1 MTSRNP
7 DPGQTGPGFWPGL
20 EGLRGLAILLVF
32 GYHLPWGA
40 FRAGSYGVTIFF
52 VLSGFLITT
61 ILVREHDANGE
72 IDFSHFY
79 QRRARRLVP
88 ALLGVVLGYLVLLGV
103 VFKAP
108 ELWWPSAWPV
118 LGYVSNYATILGRD
132 LGHLTHTWS
141 LAVEEHFYFL
151 WPALLALLPARFRW
165 RSTLISAVVFM
176 LWRVVLA
183 FGEGPDARVE
193 FGTDANAFAL
203 LLGATL
209 AIGRLEGRIGR
220 GSRVGTAL
228 AIAAMVGIANLPV
241 HFTDASF
248 RWGVI
253 PVAVLSLVA
262 VAGATTETIPWL
274 EWAPFRWLGRISYG
288 LYLWHFLL
296 ISLPWED
303 WPIRPLFWQVVTPLL
318 VASLSWRFI
327 ERPWLHKKP
336 QIAIETADFPAAPSQ
351 ISR

>member
-1 MTSRNP
+1 M
-7 DPGQTGPGFWPGL
+7 
-20 EGLRGLAILLVF
+20 AILFVF
-32 GYHLPWGA
+32 AFHLPLGV

-61 ILVREHDANGE
+61 ILVSELDERGS
-72 IDFSHFY
+72 IDFRRFY
-79 QRRARRLVP
+79 ERRARRLLP
-88 ALLGVVLGYLVLLGV
+88 ALIGVVAGYLAILTL
-103 VFKAP
+103 VFEAP
-108 ELWWPSAWPV
+108 SLWWPSAWPV
-118 LGYVSNYATILGRD
+118 LAYLSNYATIMGRD

-141 LAVEEHFYFL
+141 LAVEEHFYLL
-151 WPALLALLPARFRW
+151 WPALLALLPARRRW
-165 RSTLISAVVFM
+165 QITLTSTLAFT
-176 LWRVVLA
+176 LWRILIA
-183 FGEGPDARVE
+183 FGDGSDARVE

-253 PVAVLSLVA
+253 PVAVLSVVA

-336 QIAIETADFPAAPSQ
+336 QIAIETADFPATPSP